1 MLNKISLIFSILSF
15 ILIIFIAF
23 DVRSEFKNVR
33 SEFKNVRSEFKNEL
47 YTEKDN
53 LYSEIN
59 TINSYLVETRKF
71 YEIDIK
77 TLEESINSKIDSK
90 SIKDLKVLIDS
101 KASKSEL
108 QTKASK
114 SELQTIEQNISAIK
128 RDYVSNYTF
137 RNHTSGYNT
146 HHTHIYSDHQHNWWD

>member
-23 DVRSEFKNVR
+23 DVRSG
-33 SEFKNVRSEFKNEL
+33 FKNVRSEFKNEL
-47 YTEKDN
+47 YIEKNN

-71 YEIDIK
+71 YELDIK
-77 TLEESINSKIDSK
+77 TLEESIAKIDSK

-108 QTKASK
+108 QT
-114 SELQTIEQNISAIK
+114 IEQNISAIK
-128 RDYVSNYTF
+128 KDYVSNNTF
-137 RNHTSGYNT
+137 RSHTSGFGFGTSNT
-146 HHTHIYSDHQHNWWD
+146 HHTHRYADHQHNWWD